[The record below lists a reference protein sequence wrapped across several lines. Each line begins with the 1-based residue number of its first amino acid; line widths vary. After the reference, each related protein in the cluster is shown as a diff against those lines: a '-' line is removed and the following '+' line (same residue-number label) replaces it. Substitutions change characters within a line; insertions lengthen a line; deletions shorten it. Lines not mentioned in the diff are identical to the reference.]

1 MSKVLERYLE
11 PGEEII
17 WWGKPHPTFKSAA
30 TWVIQVW
37 GALCFLGTGF
47 MTLLVML
54 NADEMEGAWGFA
66 IFFIV
71 IGVLTTVAFLFF
83 FPSLQK
89 KNNAATIYAVT
100 NTSALILS
108 GLGAG
113 KLQRMYV
120 EPDQDIRLIRNG
132 RTLYNVRYFFQHH
145 KDANAGRY
153 QITNQFNGLEL
164 KDAEQAR
171 AALLKSQ
178 GRIE

>member
-1 MSKVLERYLE
+1 MSKVLEQYLE

-17 WWGKPHPTFKSAA
+17 WWGKPHPKLKSPA
-30 TWVIQVW
+30 TWVIQIW
-37 GALCFLGTGF
+37 GVFCFLGTGI
-47 MTLLVML
+47 MTLMVML
-54 NADEMEGAWGFA
+54 NLDEMEGAWGFV
-66 IFFIV
+66 IFFLV
-71 IGVLTTVAFLFF
+71 IGVSTTVAFLFF

-89 KNNAATIYAVT
+89 KSNAATIYAVT
-100 NTSALILS
+100 NTSVLVLS

-113 KLQRMYV
+113 RLQRMYV
-120 EPDQDIRLIRNG
+120 DPDQDIRLIRYG
-132 RTLYNVRYFFQHH
+132 RALYDVRYFFQSH

-153 QITNQFNGLEL
+153 QITYQFSGLEL